1 MRKLSTSYVA
11 AFAATIITLF
21 IVGACSQ
28 QPSRA
33 PTIEPVVTPTSALGD
48 EEDELSSKQVVEQAS
63 LKNSTQEDNQTTDTT
78 ATATQED
85 NQTTETTDPTA
96 TATQEDDQTTE
107 TTDPTATAT
116 QEDDQTTET
125 TATATQLNIETIID
139 GILAELL
146 DDATKSLRDLEEEV
160 EADIALLAD
169 DDQALTGVGE

>member
-78 ATATQED
+78 
-85 NQTTETTDPTA
+85 DPTA
-96 TATQEDDQTTE
+96 TATQEDNQTTE

>member
-78 ATATQED
+78 
-85 NQTTETTDPTA
+85 
-96 TATQEDDQTTE
+96 
-107 TTDPTATAT
+107 DPTATAT